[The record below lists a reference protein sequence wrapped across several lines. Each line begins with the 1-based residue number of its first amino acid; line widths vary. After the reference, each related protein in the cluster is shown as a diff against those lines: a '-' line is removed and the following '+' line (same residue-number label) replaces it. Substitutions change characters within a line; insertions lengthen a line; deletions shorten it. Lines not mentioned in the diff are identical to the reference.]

1 MSDQFRKFNQASSQ
15 VSVAELLELDLIAD
29 LPNPTRRDAVKTASA
44 VIASMPDLSEPNS
57 PAQAP
62 SCPSLS
68 RSESSQNRR
77 WRDHLPQQPVAA
89 QSRPATRGEPL
100 DAVIGELSAA
110 INDNVAERAY
120 ELRSTR
126 TSVPDHPA
134 SAYARQQRPTVP
146 LENVRQGPVSSAAEA
161 PSHHSTTSVP
171 SLSARSEGLPTAC
184 LSAAVATI
192 FAENDPKLLG
202 RLVKRR
208 EKLGSQIILLAD
220 VEQPDRGMS
229 ICVQMA
235 LDIAANQNLQVLVV
249 DGDVEEQRLT
259 HTAIP
264 RSISGWR
271 ECLWG
276 ESTLDKQVV
285 PSERRNVFFLSPGLR
300 NVNLRHVDWQ
310 DSQDA
315 SRLQLELRERFDL
328 IFVALGTAFT
338 SSLTAWGK
346 ISDLCFLTLNP
357 LTTSRSLARLAV
369 QELQQ
374 NGARIEGCITS
385 HTETAR
391 PSHSG

>member
-29 LPNPTRRDAVKTASA
+29 LPSPTRQDAGNAASA
-44 VIASMPDLSEPNS
+44 VIASMPDLSGSNS
-57 PAQAP
+57 PVSTP
-62 SCPSLS
+62 SSPSIS
-68 RSESSQNRR
+68 RSESAPDRR
-77 WRDHLPQQPVAA
+77 WRNPLPPQPVAA
-89 QSRPATRGEPL
+89 QPRTAPRGEPL
-100 DAVIGELSAA
+100 DAVIGEVSAA

-120 ELRSTR
+120 ELRSTEGA
-126 TSVPDHPA
+126 VPIRSGSTFTLPHRIPVPA
-134 SAYARQQRPTVP
+134 ERERQPP
-146 LENVRQGPVSSAAEA
+146 ANSAADVRFQPSTTAA
-161 PSHHSTTSVP
+161 PSY
-171 SLSARSEGLPTAC
+171 SARSENLPTAC

-208 EKLGSQIILLAD
+208 EKLGSQIILIAD
-220 VEQPDRGMS
+220 VEQPERGMS

-235 LDIAANQNLQVLVV
+235 LDLAADQNLRVLVI

-259 HTAIP
+259 HTAVS
-264 RSISGWR
+264 RTISGWR

-300 NVNLRHVDWQ
+300 NVNLRQVDWQ
-310 DSQDA
+310 ESQDA
-315 SRLQLELRERFDL
+315 SRLQLESRERFDL

-338 SSLTAWGK
+338 SGLNAWGK
-346 ISDLCFLTLNP
+346 VSDLCFLTLNP

-385 HTETAR
+385 HSETAQS
-391 PSHSG
+391 SHSG